1 MLMGETSLKDILVV
15 IQRTINSVDSRL
27 ENHGEQVSYLCLQIG
42 RAMGLPDA
50 QILPLC
56 STAMIHDIGAYKVEE
71 RQRMTEFEVID
82 PHEHAVYGSLFFRY
96 FSPLHK
102 MADAILYHHWK
113 YEDRFRLIDDRPVP
127 WEGFLIHLAD
137 RVSVLYKQFGNK
149 LPQAIEDHIPKMA
162 ETVFDPK
169 HVDTFIHLLKN
180 TDIIEKMLDGRYLPE
195 LYDYLDSVPLDWEQ
209 SVAYLCMLVYAIEFR
224 SRSTVTHSIS
234 VEACARQIAE
244 LMHLSDSDRNILRS
258 AALLHDVG
266 KITIPIDVLTKPG
279 KLTPQEMD
287 TMRRHVVATSEIIG
301 GTGLDHLNS
310 IASSHHEKLNG
321 KGYPKGLSA
330 DQLCTKSRILAV
342 ADIFTALVEPRYYKP
357 ALSKDEVLAIM
368 ARSAAEGEIDTGIV
382 GIVEDKFDRIISEM
396 DRKQREAL
404 ALYDNVMWE
413 YDHLMQMVH
422 STLGI
427 SPVSDITVG
436 KAA

>member
-1 MLMGETSLKDILVV
+1 MGEASLKDILVV
-15 IQRTINSVDSRL
+15 TQRTINSIDSRL

-42 RAMGLPDA
+42 RAMGLPED

-56 STAMIHDIGAYKVEE
+56 ATAMIHDIGAYKVEE

-82 PHEHAVYGSLFFRY
+82 PHEHAVYGSLFFRH
-96 FSPLHK
+96 FSPLPR
-102 MADAILYHHWK
+102 MANTILYHHWK
-113 YEDRFRLIDDRPVP
+113 YKDRFKLIDDRLVP
-127 WEGFLIHLAD
+127 WEAFMLHLAD
-137 RVSVLYKQFGNK
+137 RVSVMYKQFGDR
-149 LPQAIEDHIPKMA
+149 LSQAIESFIPKMMG
-162 ETVFDPK
+162 TIFDPM
-169 HVDTFIHLLKN
+169 HVDTLIHLLRN
-180 TDIIEKMLDGRYLPE
+180 TNAIEKMLDGRYLPE
-195 LYDYLDSVPLDWEQ
+195 LYDYLDSVPLSREQ

-234 VEACARQIAE
+234 VDACARQIAE
-244 LMHLSDSDRNILRS
+244 HMHLSESDRNILHS

-266 KITIPIDVLTKPG
+266 KITTPIDVLTKPG
-279 KLTPQEMD
+279 KLTSQEME

-321 KGYPKGLSA
+321 KGYPRGLKA

-357 ALSKDEVLAIM
+357 ALSKDEVLAILT
-368 ARSAAEGEIDTGIV
+368 RSAAAGEIDADIV
-382 GIVEDKFDRIISEM
+382 AVVKDNIDQIISDVE
-396 DRKQREAL
+396 RKQKAAL
-404 ALYDNVMWE
+404 TLYDDVMWE
-413 YDHLMQMVH
+413 YEHLMQMAH
-422 STLGI
+422 SVLGA
-427 SPVSDITVG
+427 SPASDTTMS